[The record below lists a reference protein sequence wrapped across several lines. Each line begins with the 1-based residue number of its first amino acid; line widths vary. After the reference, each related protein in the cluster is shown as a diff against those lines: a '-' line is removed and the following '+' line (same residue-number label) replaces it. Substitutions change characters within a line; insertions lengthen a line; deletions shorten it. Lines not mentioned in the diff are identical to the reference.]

1 LNDSTLPLVTLTS
14 EGVDPS
20 GRISG
25 TDEIGGKGVP
35 EMACPKTFEDANSNV
50 LIANKLN
57 TDDVLVINISVT
69 PKISA
74 KPFCECLDHLPKQ
87 SHQFRY

>member
-35 EMACPKTFEDANSNV
+35 EMACPKTFGDVISNV

-57 TDDVLVINISVT
+57 IEDVLVINISAT
-69 PKISA
+69 SKN
-74 KPFCECLDHLPKQ
+74 
-87 SHQFRY
+87 

>member
-57 TDDVLVINISVT
+57 IEDVLVINISAT
-69 PKISA
+69 PKN
-74 KPFCECLDHLPKQ
+74 
-87 SHQFRY
+87 